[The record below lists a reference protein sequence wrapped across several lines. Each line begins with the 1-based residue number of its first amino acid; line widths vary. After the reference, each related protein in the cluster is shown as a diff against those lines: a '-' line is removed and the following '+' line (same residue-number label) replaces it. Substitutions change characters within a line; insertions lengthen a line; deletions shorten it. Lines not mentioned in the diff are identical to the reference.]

1 MGITSATPHR
11 PAAETGTSQGGGKG
25 ASAAPDHRRLHLPA
39 GTGRQRAATQGTDVQ
54 RERIL
59 QAAADLFA
67 AQGYANT
74 TMAQIVRALGVT
86 KPFVYYYFRDKQE
99 IFETLSWKPTVE
111 CLTSMDFAQDDTR
124 CARDKV
130 MDGLERLI
138 RATIANFPCAFFPY
152 REPQVYRP
160 EYVAEQKRIAHH
172 FYNRLV
178 PLLEEA
184 RRDGDLDF
192 DDPKL
197 TALAACSL
205 PGFLYSWYKPDG
217 RYSIDDLVAKLCV
230 LTWRLIGLRQPATAT
245 ERQEGS

>member
-1 MGITSATPHR
+1 MGITSATPHK
-11 PAAETGTSQGGGKG
+11 PAAADAEPKARS
-25 ASAAPDHRRLHLPA
+25 RLHLPA
-39 GTGRQRAATQGTDVQ
+39 GTGRQRAVNQSTDVQ

-59 QAAADLFA
+59 RAAAELFA

-99 IFETLSWKPTVE
+99 IFETLSWKPAVE
-111 CLTSMDFAQDDTR
+111 CFTSMDFAQDDTR

-217 RYSIDDLVAKLCV
+217 RYSIDELVAKLCV
-230 LTWRLIGLRQPATAT
+230 LTWRLIGLRQHKPTPT
-245 ERQEGS
+245 SQEGD